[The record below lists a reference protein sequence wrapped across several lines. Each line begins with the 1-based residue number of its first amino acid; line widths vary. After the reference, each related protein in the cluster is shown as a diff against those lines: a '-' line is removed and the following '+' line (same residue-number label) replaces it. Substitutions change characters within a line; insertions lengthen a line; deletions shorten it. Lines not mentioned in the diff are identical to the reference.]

1 MLINTSHDSR
11 PCFLVLPKTAW
22 LTQMT
27 RKMQAVCKT
36 MSLFTCRLNLNLIK
50 WAYKSLNRD
59 WRQLAYNLFYEKK
72 NAPYFFGWIRGV
84 ERNIRKLNKCMTTY
98 PFFVISVIMLCSRH
112 NTNPS
117 TRRYVLITIAP
128 QKLCWI
134 FKIQVLLHVRNI
146 VCAVLKIAR
155 IPLKL
160 QPEKAEIKVLI
171 KKVFSFCPML
181 KVIFDGDLMRRLAT
195 NESLTINV
203 DQSAK
208 QAKK

>member
-1 MLINTSHDSR
+1 M
-11 PCFLVLPKTAW
+11 
-22 LTQMT
+22 
-27 RKMQAVCKT
+27 
-36 MSLFTCRLNLNLIK
+36 
-50 WAYKSLNRD
+50 
-59 WRQLAYNLFYEKK
+59 
-72 NAPYFFGWIRGV
+72 
-84 ERNIRKLNKCMTTY
+84 
-98 PFFVISVIMLCSRH
+98 
-112 NTNPS
+112 
-117 TRRYVLITIAP
+117 
-128 QKLCWI
+128 
-134 FKIQVLLHVRNI
+134 
-146 VCAVLKIAR
+146 CAVLKIAR